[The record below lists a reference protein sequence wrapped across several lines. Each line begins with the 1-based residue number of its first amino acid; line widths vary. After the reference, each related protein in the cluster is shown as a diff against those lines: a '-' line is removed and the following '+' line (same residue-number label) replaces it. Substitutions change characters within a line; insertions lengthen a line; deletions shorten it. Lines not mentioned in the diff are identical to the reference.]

1 MSQDPKETALAIPGP
16 LRAMAQRL
24 DLDEATVS
32 TTLAKT
38 ICKNATAEEVVAF
51 CIVANEHGLN
61 PFKKEIYA
69 FPKTGGG
76 IVPMVPIDGWTHIV
90 NGHPDFDGCE
100 FEEHE
105 NEEGGVYAITCT
117 MHVKGRSH
125 PIVVK
130 ERAVECFRNTEP
142 WKQMPCRMLRHKA
155 FMQAAR
161 IAFSLGGIADPDEA
175 DDEARNSRT
184 LEPPRKIVDAD
195 VADDGVCS
203 ACGGRG
209 CVKCDAHYL
218 DDPPPYDETHP
229 EGDLISESQRRRM
242 FAIAHGAGIKDADLK
257 NRLQDKYGITSSKNI
272 TSDVYEEICEWAA
285 TPPAPTTSLH

>member
-1 MSQDPKETALAIPGP
+1 MSQDPKETALAEIPGP

-24 DLDEATVS
+24 DLNESTVG

-38 ICKNATAEEVVAF
+38 ICKGATAEEVIAF
-51 CIVANEHGLN
+51 CVVANEHGLN

-76 IVPMVPIDGWTHIV
+76 IVPMVPIDGWAHIV
-90 NGHPDFDGCE
+90 NGNPDFDGCE

-105 NEEGGVYAITCT
+105 DEEGAVFAITCT

-125 PIVVK
+125 PIVLR
-130 ERAVECFRNTEP
+130 ERLAECFRKTEP

-195 VADDGVCS
+195 VTPEAPAKQSPESYDD
-203 ACGGRG
+203 
-209 CVKCDAHYL
+209 
-218 DDPPPYDETHP
+218 THP